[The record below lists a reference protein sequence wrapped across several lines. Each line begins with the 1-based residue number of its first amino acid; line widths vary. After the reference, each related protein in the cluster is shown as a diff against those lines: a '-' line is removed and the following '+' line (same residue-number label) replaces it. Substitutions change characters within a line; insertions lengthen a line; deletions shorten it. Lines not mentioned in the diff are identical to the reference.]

1 MATLREG
8 DNKVGF
14 RHLSDTE
21 NNDMSEDLSDGNR
34 KILPWDGFS
43 EWFNCFCVV
52 TFDLELGQALEFIYP
67 SHIKLTEKEK
77 MNICYLSFPDSN
89 SGCMGDTQ
97 FSFRIRRCPDKR
109 NFIHSKRSTE
119 YNKHCLPTLQID
131 AAHLYGYVYF
141 RQVKDK
147 TSRRGYFQKS
157 LVLLSRLP
165 FTSLFTQ
172 LASLVAP
179 EYFDNGEPSIE
190 AACHDIDQWPS
201 PCPGKTLHLPIMG
214 CVLQVRIPSRQDK
227 PSAAAVAKGQVE
239 LMGSPLTVVPS
250 ISEPEMFRC
259 LHPVIPHIQLLWE
272 LVLTGETL
280 VVMAPGPGM
289 CADTV
294 HAMVSM
300 ISPLRFMCDFRP
312 YFTIHDSEFK
322 EYTTRTQA
330 PPSVILGV
338 TNPFFAKTLQH
349 WPHIVRIGEPTY
361 GDKNSKALKPKK
373 PGSIKTLESK
383 PGVYTQYKPFL
394 NKDKSIIKRLAKGM
408 QTRRPTEVQDAML
421 RRHLLELTQSFM
433 IPLERYVASLMPLQ
447 RNISPWKHPPRL
459 KPFDAE
465 EFLKTLEHS
474 GPQLT
479 SGLKGDWV
487 GLYKKFFRSKNFE
500 GWFHQRQEEVNCKLS
515 ALHLETL
522 CEADIADWAKDKQE
536 VEVVDL
542 LLKLR
547 EKMASVRDNSILV
560 KPELIK
566 QLGAHMDAIILNLP
580 EDLQI
585 VLQSH

>member
-1 MATLREG
+1 MATIRDEENK
-8 DNKVGF
+8 DNFRRLSTANMDEVGENS
-14 RHLSDTE
+14 SDT
-21 NNDMSEDLSDGNR
+21 SQP
-34 KILPWDGFS
+34 ILPWDKFS
-43 EWFNCFCVV
+43 EWFHCFCVV

-89 SGCMGDTQ
+89 SGCMGDTE
-97 FSFRIRRCPDKR
+97 FSFRIRRCPGKR
-109 NFIHSKRSTE
+109 EPVYSRERLE
-119 YNKHCLPTLQID
+119 YNRNCLPTLQTD

-157 LVLLSRLP
+157 LVLLSMVP
-165 FTSLFTQ
+165 FTTLFTQ
-172 LASLVAP
+172 LASLIAP

-190 AACHDIDQWPS
+190 AACHDIDQWPA

-227 PSAAAVAKGQVE
+227 PSAAASAKSPVE

-280 VVMAPGPGM
+280 VVMAPSPSM
-289 CADTV
+289 CAETV
-294 HAMVSM
+294 HALVGM
-300 ISPLRFMCDFRP
+300 IAPLRFMPDYRP

-349 WPHIVRIGEPTY
+349 WPHILRIGEPVT

-394 NKDKSIIKRLAKGM
+394 NKDKTIFKKLAKGV
-408 QTRRPTEVQDAML
+408 QTRRPTEAQDAML

-487 GLYKKFFRSKNFE
+487 GLYKKFFRSSNFE
-500 GWFHQRQEEVNCKLS
+500 GWFQQRQHEVNLKLS
-515 ALHLETL
+515 ALHLEAL
-522 CEADIADWAKDKQE
+522 CQADIVDWVKDKQE

-547 EKMASVRDNSILV
+547 EKMASVRDNTITV
-560 KPELIK
+560 KPELRA
-566 QLGAHMDAIILNLP
+566 QLESHIASIITNLP
-580 EDLQI
+580 EDLQS
-585 VLQSH
+585 VLQRH